1 MVEETFTDKS
11 KMPFGQ
17 YKDYPLV
24 SVPASYLLFLLDAGR
39 AGRVKDYIIANKDV
53 LIKQAGKEKKKR

>member
-1 MVEETFTDKS
+1 MAEIFTDKS
-11 KMPFGQ
+11 KMPFGK
-17 YKDYPLV
+17 YRDYPLV

-39 AGRVKDYIIANKDV
+39 AGRIKDYITANKDV

>member
-1 MVEETFTDKS
+1 MAEIFTDKS

-39 AGRVKDYIIANKDV
+39 AGRIKDYITANKDV
-53 LIKQAGKEKKKR
+53 LIKQASKEKKKR